1 MLSGCPYVVVPAPP
15 IVMRV
20 NDSGPDDGSEQKNH
34 GGGFSLQGKFG

>member
-1 MLSGCPYVVVPAPP
+1 MLSGHTYVVARAPL
-15 IVMRV
+15 IVMKV